1 MVQIDQSKPAL
12 VTGATGFVASWV
24 IYELL
29 KKGVPVHAAVRNP
42 DDKTKTAH
50 LDKLAAETKG
60 TIRYFKAD
68 LLQEG
73 SYLEAMKG
81 LNWCSTRLPPSLLT
95 LKIPKRN

>member
-1 MVQIDQSKPAL
+1 M

-60 TIRYFKAD
+60 TICYFKAD

-73 SYLEAMKG
+73 SYQEAMKG
-81 LNWCSTRLPPSLLT
+81 CELVFHTASPFTTNVKDP
-95 LKIPKRN
+95 